1 MAIPQRPSLLTPR
14 LILMY
19 CDTVVEGSP
28 AFPVKTP
35 LEYIWKENPPASMAT
50 DTGWLATAPAM
61 VAVGL
66 DDFPASQVPSSSL

>member
-14 LILMY
+14 LILME
-19 CDTVVEGSP
+19 VPHS
-28 AFPVKTP
+28 PVKTP